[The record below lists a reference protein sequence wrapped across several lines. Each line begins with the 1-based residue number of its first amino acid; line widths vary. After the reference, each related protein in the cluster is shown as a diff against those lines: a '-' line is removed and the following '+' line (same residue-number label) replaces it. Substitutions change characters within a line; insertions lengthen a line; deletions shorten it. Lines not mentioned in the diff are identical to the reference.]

1 MLNNIA
7 AIIGGV
13 TPEVG
18 DYESIATVNGNGS
31 ASTLS
36 FTAIAGT
43 YKHLQIRGIARNG
56 RATTVDTA
64 YFTINSDTGSNYA
77 YHYMQGNGSSALAGG
92 EFSKL
97 PNNTSAFVAPGS
109 SASANMFSAVVV
121 DLLDYSST
129 NKTKTIRTLSGTDQN
144 GSGNVWLDSVLWNNA
159 SNAITQIDITTGTG
173 SAWSTYTTFALYGIK

>member
-7 AIIGGV
+7 AIVGGASA
-13 TPEVG
+13 PAG

-31 ASTLS
+31 ATSLS
-36 FTAIAGT
+36 FTSISGT
-43 YKHLQIRGIARNG
+43 YKHLQIRGIARNA
-56 RATTVDTA
+56 RVTTVDTA
-64 YFTINSDTGSNYA
+64 YFTINSDTSAAYA
-77 YHYMQGNGSSALAGG
+77 YHYMQGNGANALAGG

-129 NKTKTIRTLSGTDQN
+129 NKTKTIRTFSGTDQN
-144 GSGNVWLDSVLWNNA
+144 GSGNLWFDSVLWNNTA
-159 SNAITQIDITTGTG
+159 AITRIDINTGTG